1 MLCHLSIRN
10 ILSLTSIDV
19 DLSKGLSVLTGE
31 TGAGKSILLDALG
44 LALGFRAESGLLDKK
59 QKQGSV
65 VATFRVDTSLQKD
78 LQALLAEHGIDVTSG
93 EILLRRVLTEDGRS
107 RAFIND
113 VMVGVALMRACGC
126 MLVEIEGQF
135 ADQGLLRVAHH
146 RTIVDSVLALDEHVA
161 TVARLHD
168 VYRTADEACQSA
180 QTSLQK
186 QKEQEAYD
194 RACLEELDR
203 INPLEGEA
211 TQLTEKRRLLAS
223 HEQIHQH
230 VNDAQ
235 SAIEGGDVDSGS
247 GNRQAGDGLSGRMQ
261 NLRRS
266 IHFLAEK
273 APERFGDMAKSIDSA
288 CLELAEV
295 GTALTNYHASLAEG
309 NDSLESVEERL
320 FTLRDVARKHNVDPD
335 ALPAVH
341 TALAERIST
350 LEQGAHAIEAR
361 QKAKDDA
368 WRAYRQAVLQL
379 REKRQKGVKDLDRQI
394 MAELAPLKLDKAQFE
409 TRVEPLDENN
419 WGATGG
425 DRVVFM
431 VALNPGSEKGPLHK
445 VASGGERSRL
455 MLALRVVTSQAS
467 CPPTLIF
474 DEIDRGIGGAVADA
488 VGKRM
493 ARLAQKTQVILVTHS
508 PQVTSVAS
516 HHYRIDK
523 TMGDTQA
530 ITNVFPL
537 QESDRVEEVA
547 RMLSGEQITQ
557 EARAAAARLLAS
569 HPIS

>member
-10 ILSLTSIDV
+10 ILSLESIDV
-19 DLSKGLSVLTGE
+19 DLAQGLSVLTGE

-44 LALGFRAESGLLDKK
+44 LALGFRAESGLLGKNDK
-59 QKQGSV
+59 QASV
-65 VATFRVDTSLQKD
+65 VATFRVDSRLEGE
-78 LQALLAEHGIDVTSG
+78 LQALLAEQGIDVTGG

-126 MLVEIEGQF
+126 LLVEIEGQF

-146 RTIVDSVLALDEHVA
+146 RTIVDSVLGLEKQVAALSP
-161 TVARLHD
+161 LHEA
-168 VYRTADEACQSA
+168 YHKADEACQQA
-180 QTSLQK
+180 QTTHDTRK
-186 QKEQEAYD
+186 QQEAYD
-194 RACLEELDR
+194 RACLEELER

-211 TQLTEKRRLLAS
+211 SRLIEKRRLLSS

-230 VNDAQ
+230 VSEAQ
-235 SAIEGGDVDSGS
+235 SEIDGSNEDSKT
-247 GNRQAGDGLSGRMQ
+247 QDGLSGRMQ
-261 NLRRS
+261 SLRRS

-273 APERFGDMAKSIDSA
+273 SPERFGDMAKSIDSA
-288 CLELAEV
+288 CLELSEV
-295 GTALTNYHASLAEG
+295 GSALANYSVSLAEG
-309 NDSLESVEERL
+309 GDSLESVDERL
-320 FTLRDVARKHNVDPD
+320 SALRDLARKHSVEADTLPRVRD
-335 ALPAVH
+335 ALAQRVS
-341 TALAERIST
+341 A
-350 LEQGAHAIEAR
+350 LEQGTQSIEALQR
-361 QKAKDDA
+361 AKDDA
-368 WRAYRQAVLQL
+368 WQAYRQAVLDV
-379 REKRQKGVKDLDRQI
+379 RNKRQTGVQDLDKRI

-409 TRVEPLDENN
+409 TRVEPLAEEN

-425 DRVVFM
+425 ERVVFM
-431 VALNPGSEKGPLHK
+431 VALNPGNEKGALHK

-493 ARLAQKTQVILVTHS
+493 ARLAQETQVILVTHS

-523 TMGDTQA
+523 VMDDERA
-530 ITNVFPL
+530 ITNLLPL
-537 QESDRVEEVA
+537 QEEGRVEEVA
-547 RMLSGEQITQ
+547 RMLSGEQVTQ
-557 EARAAAARLLAS
+557 EARAAAVRLLGA
-569 HPIS
+569 HVP